1 MTAWGF
7 LLALVAFCALPC
19 SEALHF
25 TPEAANN
32 TLRSVYDYIIVGGG
46 TAGLTIANRL
56 SENSSVSVLVLEAGP
71 LDDARNLTIPKGL
84 LPVPGVIGNSGWSEY
99 EWGLITEPQTY
110 LNDQYMEIPQGKAIG
125 GSSILNGLCW
135 TRGPASDYDG
145 WEKLGNKGWSWNDML
160 PYFKKSE
167 NFKANAYK
175 KDADALRI
183 HPDLSMH
190 GSNGP
195 VHVSYP
201 RYFYNQSIN
210 VLDGFSELGIP
221 IIDDPNNGTAAG
233 AMLIPSS
240 MHPTNQTRSDARE
253 AHFNVAD
260 RRSNLHVA
268 TGLTA
273 TRLILEPY
281 NRFTGSRR
289 VVGVEFAENEKTKK
303 RTVVCKREV
312 IVSAGAIVSPTLLQV
327 SGIGPAK
334 ILESLDIPVEIDLPG
349 VGYNLQDHPMIYA
362 TYYYRNS
369 SLFKSDAIIG
379 EVHDQ
384 VSRMYINNRTGM
396 SMCILYRAWDFVDD
410 KSSGEAV
417 PDDAP
422 HSVKIGY
429 EAQKEILREQVLS
442 NDMGIFETMANS
454 WGQLSVAAQKTF
466 SRGTVRP
473 STSSIFDPP
482 LLDPRYCS
490 DPIDCE
496 IIVLGLQLN
505 MKLIETKAMNELMP
519 EPYTAFNTTDHDKL
533 MREVLRGLTTERHPS
548 GTVAMMPRDMGGV
561 VDPALRVYGT
571 CNLRVADASIMP
583 LIPSAHLQAVVYAIA
598 EKAADMIKAT
608 SPDCPHGPFPPKPR
622 PTN

>member
-1 MTAWGF
+1 MTAWGL
-7 LLALVAFCALPC
+7 LLALMALCALPW

-25 TPEAANN
+25 TPEAAND

-46 TAGLTIANRL
+46 TAGLTLANRL

-84 LPVPGVIGNSGWSEY
+84 LPVPGSE
-99 EWGLITEPQTY
+99 
-110 LNDQYMEIPQGKAIG
+110 K
-125 GSSILNGLCW
+125 
-135 TRGPASDYDG
+135 
-145 WEKLGNKGWSWNDML
+145 
-160 PYFKKSE
+160 
-167 NFKANAYK
+167 FKANVSK
-175 KDADALRI
+175 EDADALRI
-183 HPDLSMH
+183 HPELSMH
-190 GSNGP
+190 GSNGS

-201 RYFYNQSIN
+201 RYFYNQSTN

-233 AMLIPSS
+233 AMLLPSS
-240 MHPTNQTRSDARE
+240 MHPTNQTRSDSRE
-253 AHFNVAD
+253 AHFNSANH
-260 RRSNLHVA
+260 RSNLHVA
-268 TGLTA
+268 TGQTV
-273 TRLILEPY
+273 TRLILEPF

-289 VVGVEFAENEKTKK
+289 VAGVEFAENEKAKK

-312 IVSAGAIVSPTLLQV
+312 IVSAGAIFSPTLLQV
-327 SGIGPAK
+327 SGIGPSK
-334 ILESLDIPVEIDLPG
+334 TLESLNIPVEIDLPG

-369 SLFKSDAIIG
+369 SLFRSDAIIG
-379 EVHDQ
+379 EVYDQ
-384 VSRMYINNRTGM
+384 K
-396 SMCILYRAWDFVDD
+396 DFVDD

-417 PDDAP
+417 PEDAP
-422 HSVKIGY
+422 PSVKIGY
-429 EAQKEILREQVLS
+429 ELQKEVLREQVLS

-454 WGQLSVAAQKTF
+454 WGQLTVAAQKSF

-505 MKLIETKAMNELMP
+505 MKLLETKAMKELMP
-519 EPYTAFNTTDHDKL
+519 QPYTAFNTTDHDKL
-533 MREVLRGLTTERHPS
+533 MREVLKGLTTERHPS

-561 VDPALRVYGT
+561 VDPELRVYGT

-608 SPDCPHGPFPPKPR
+608 TPDCPHGPFPPKPR
-622 PTN
+622 PTD

>member
-1 MTAWGF
+1 MTAWGI
-7 LLALVAFCALPC
+7 LLALVALCALPW

-25 TPEAANN
+25 TPETAND

-56 SENSSVSVLVLEAGP
+56 SENPSVSVLVLEAGP

-84 LPVPGVIGNSGWSEY
+84 LPVPGVIGNGGWSEY

-110 LNDQYMEIPQGKAIG
+110 LNDQSMEIPQGKAIG

-167 NFKANAYK
+167 NFNANAYK
-175 KDADALRI
+175 GDADALRI
-183 HPDLSMH
+183 HPDLSTH
-190 GSNGP
+190 GSNGS

-201 RYFYNQSIN
+201 RYFYNQSTN

-233 AMLIPSS
+233 AMLLPSS

-253 AHFNVAD
+253 AHFNPAD
-260 RRSNLHVA
+260 NRSNLHVA
-268 TGLTA
+268 TGQTA
-273 TRLILEPY
+273 TRLILEPS

-289 VVGVEFAENEKTKK
+289 VAGVEFAEDERAKK

-312 IVSAGAIVSPTLLQV
+312 IVSAGAIFSPTLLQV
-327 SGIGPAK
+327 SGIGPSK

-362 TYYYRNS
+362 TYYCPWTAPLINTVAFP
-369 SLFKSDAIIG
+369 SLQS
-379 EVHDQ
+379 
-384 VSRMYINNRTGM
+384 
-396 SMCILYRAWDFVDD
+396 
-410 KSSGEAV
+410 SSGEAV
-417 PDDAP
+417 PGDAP
-422 HSVKIGY
+422 RSVKIGY
-429 EAQKEILREQVLS
+429 EAQKQVLQEQVLS

-454 WGQLSVAAQKTF
+454 WGQLTVAAQKTF

-496 IIVLGLQLN
+496 VIVLGLQLN
-505 MKLIETKAMNELMP
+505 MKLIETKAMKELMP
-519 EPYTAFNTTDHDKL
+519 QPYTAFNTTDHDKL

-548 GTVAMMPRDMGGV
+548 GTVAMMPLDMGGV
-561 VDPALRVYGT
+561 VDPELRVYGT

-598 EKAADMIKAT
+598 EKAADMIKVT
-608 SPDCPHGPFPPKPR
+608 TPDCPRGPFPPKPR
-622 PTN
+622 PTD

>member
-1 MTAWGF
+1 MTAWG
-7 LLALVAFCALPC
+7 LLLVFVALCALPW

-25 TPEAANN
+25 TPEAAND

-84 LPVPGVIGNSGWSEY
+84 LPVPGVIGNGGWSEY

-167 NFKANAYK
+167 SFKANAYK
-175 KDADALRI
+175 EDADALRI

-190 GSNGP
+190 GNNGS

-201 RYFYNQSIN
+201 RYFYIQSTN

-233 AMLIPSS
+233 AMLLPSS

-253 AHFNVAD
+253 AHFNSAGH
-260 RRSNLHVA
+260 RSNLHIA
-268 TGLTA
+268 TGQTV
-273 TRLILEPY
+273 TRLILEPF

-289 VVGVEFAENEKTKK
+289 VVGVEFAENKKAKK
-303 RTVVCKREV
+303 RTIVCKREV
-312 IVSAGAIVSPTLLQV
+312 IVSAGAIFSPTLLQV

-349 VGYNLQDHPMIYA
+349 VGYNLQDHPMIHA

-384 VSRMYINNRTGM
+384 VSRMYIDNRTGP
-396 SMCILYRAWDFVDD
+396 WT
-410 KSSGEAV
+410 
-417 PDDAP
+417 AP
-422 HSVKIGY
+422 
-429 EAQKEILREQVLS
+429 
-442 NDMGIFETMANS
+442 
-454 WGQLSVAAQKTF
+454 
-466 SRGTVRP
+466 
-473 STSSIFDPP
+473 
-482 LLDPRYCS
+482 
-490 DPIDCE
+490 
-496 IIVLGLQLN
+496 
-505 MKLIETKAMNELMP
+505 LIN
-519 EPYTAFNTTDHDKL
+519 
-533 MREVLRGLTTERHPS
+533 
-548 GTVAMMPRDMGGV
+548 TVAFP
-561 VDPALRVYGT
+561 
-571 CNLRVADASIMP
+571 NLQSVTDS
-583 LIPSAHLQAVVYAIA
+583 
-598 EKAADMIKAT
+598 
-608 SPDCPHGPFPPKPR
+608 
-622 PTN
+622 

>member
-1 MTAWGF
+1 MTAWGL
-7 LLALVAFCALPC
+7 LLAFVALWALPW

-25 TPEAANN
+25 TPENAND

-56 SENSSVSVLVLEAGP
+56 SENSFVSVLVLEAGP

-84 LPVPGVIGNSGWSEY
+84 LPVPGVIGNGGWSEY

-167 NFKANAYK
+167 KFNANAYK

-190 GSNGP
+190 GSNGS

-201 RYFYNQSIN
+201 RYFYTQSTN

-233 AMLIPSS
+233 AMLLPSS
-240 MHPTNQTRSDARE
+240 MHPINQTRFDARE
-253 AHFNVAD
+253 AHFNPAD
-260 RRSNLHVA
+260 HRSNLHVA
-268 TGLTA
+268 TRQTA
-273 TRLILEPY
+273 TRLILEPF
-281 NRFTGSRR
+281 NRFTGTRR
-289 VVGVEFAENEKTKK
+289 VVAVEFAEDKEAKK
-303 RTVVCKREV
+303 RMVVCKKEV
-312 IVSAGAIVSPTLLQV
+312 IVSAGAIFSPTLLQV

-334 ILESLDIPVEIDLPG
+334 VLEALDIPVEIDLPG

-362 TYYYRNS
+362 TYYYHSS
-369 SLFKSDAIIG
+369 SLFKSDSIIG

-384 VSRMYINNRTGM
+384 VSRMYFNNRTGPWTAPL
-396 SMCILYRAWDFVDD
+396 INTKDFVDD
-410 KSSGEAV
+410 KSSGEAI

-422 HSVKIGY
+422 QSVKIGY

-454 WGQLSVAAQKTF
+454 WGQLTVAAQKTF

-505 MKLIETKAMNELMP
+505 MKLIETKAMKELMP
-519 EPYTAFNTTDHDKL
+519 QPYTAFNTTDHDKL

-561 VDPALRVYGT
+561 VDPELRVYGT

-608 SPDCPHGPFPPKPR
+608 TPDCPHGPFPPKPR
-622 PTN
+622 PTD